1 MSKTRAGW
9 DWNTYHRWL
18 KEGRGTGE
26 GKDYR
31 VWLTVHDLPSHG
43 IVSRPFGMKTGRMHQ
58 FLSGLETAL
67 FYILDASNLV
77 LDIREQYPLLL
88 LDETLRIAKELKV
101 RHPRDSVSK
110 FPYVFT
116 SDFVVTTRN
125 GIRVLSVKPA
135 SELEKLRVREK
146 LAIEK
151 KYWEEKGIEW
161 RLVTDNT
168 IDFQKARNLEWIS
181 RSRDFCK
188 RVPAGRAPEEILDSF
203 LFAYENSYKSVSQ
216 IAEEIEERFRL
227 EPGFGITTF
236 QYLLHQKRIKI
247 DMSSP
252 PDLVSP
258 RVGDGKG
265 GRYSWI
271 ETFV

>member
-43 IVSRPFGMKTGRMHQ
+43 IVSRPFGMKTGRMHH